1 MRAFFFGPGLPRGLG
16 APASNCDA
24 VRFREGFAAPF
35 RLDPLV
41 GGARRLFAVAAG
53 VETAIDSVA
62 VGAGEGTLAASVN
75 VDANGVGNV
84 MESDGN
90 LVKRVGD
97 IRNLMILDFDGLVE
111 DLGVMAAALGVAV
124 EADMAMCWFMVVR

>member
-1 MRAFFFGPGLPRGLG
+1 M
-16 APASNCDA
+16 
-24 VRFREGFAAPF
+24 
-35 RLDPLV
+35 
-41 GGARRLFAVAAG
+41 FAVAAG